1 LPWPEP
7 PPNLTILSVMDVEKW
22 LQDTAN
28 AGELSLRLERDA
40 LPASTQTNAVQHG
53 KQRKMKQDRWT
64 DSSIIE
70 PQQIPSHS
78 KHDEHLPIATEF
90 QHASRGGSFSPSIQS
105 PEEQTSQS
113 EDNPYQ
119 RRKRRKT
126 RPDRYE
132 EKPSTSPRHVRSK
145 RKNNQKSKERA
156 RTRRKVKGA
165 AQDAVVRDYK
175 AKNVST
181 NRLTVWTAATSIH
194 TIG

>member
-1 LPWPEP
+1 
-7 PPNLTILSVMDVEKW
+7 MDVEKW

-28 AGELSLRLERDA
+28 ADKPSLRLQRDA
-40 LPASTQTNAVQHG
+40 LPASTLTNAVRHG
-53 KQRKMKQDRWT
+53 KQRKTKQDRWT

-70 PQQIPSHS
+70 PQQILSRS
-78 KHDEHLPIATEF
+78 KQDEHLPIDAEF
-90 QHASRGGSFSPSIQS
+90 QHASRDGTFSSSFQS

-132 EKPSTSPRHVRSK
+132 EKASTFPKHVRSK
-145 RKNNQKSKERA
+145 RKNDGKLKERA
-156 RTRRKVKGA
+156 RKRRKVKGA

-181 NRLTVWTAATSIH
+181 NRLTV
-194 TIG
+194 